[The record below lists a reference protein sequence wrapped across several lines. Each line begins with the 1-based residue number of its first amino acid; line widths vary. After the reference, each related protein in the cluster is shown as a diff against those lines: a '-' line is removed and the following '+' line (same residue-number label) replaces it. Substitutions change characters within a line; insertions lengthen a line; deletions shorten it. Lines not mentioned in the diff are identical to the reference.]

1 MVFSDYTKRRILILR
16 DRGKGTKE
24 ISELLLK
31 EDIRASRRGI
41 SKFLSRYKERGT
53 IVRKKGSG
61 CAAKINDVIKEK
73 IEQHMANDDKT
84 TAKHLR
90 ELLANEGHTLSK
102 STILRTRR
110 SLGWTYRGSSYCQLI
125 REANK
130 SKRLQW
136 AMEYREEAAGDGFK
150 DVLWTD
156 ESTVQLENHRRFCCK
171 NYFA

>member
-1 MVFSDYTKRRILILR
+1 MLTLLQLNVTTRQAVEGFRRFY
-16 DRGKGTKE
+16 RGT
-24 ISELLLK
+24 
-31 EDIRASRRGI
+31 RREV
-41 SKFLSRYKERGT
+41 RT

-73 IEQHMANDDKT
+73 IEQHMANDDET
-84 TAKHLR
+84 TAKQLQ

-125 REANK
+125 RKANK

-150 DVLWTD
+150 DVLG
-156 ESTVQLENHRRFCCK
+156 QMKAQFN
-171 NYFA
+171 